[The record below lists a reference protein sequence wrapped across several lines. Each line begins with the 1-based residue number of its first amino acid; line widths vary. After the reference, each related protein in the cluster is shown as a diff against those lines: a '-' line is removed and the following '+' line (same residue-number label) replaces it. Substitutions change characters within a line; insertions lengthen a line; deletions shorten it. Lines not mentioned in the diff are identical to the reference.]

1 MTRNISSSIFLLDWF
16 KDWEKKKKKTNK
28 QIKTRHSSTLCFKKL
43 IHKWTWMITSTLT
56 RLNLLKK
63 IFQRW
68 FVHSNILFFECFGNG
83 NYKIEKLNWYT
94 RNEFH
99 LSKASAILPLIVSVT
114 KFSIVIGSP
123 YAYLSR
129 LRCAITWVSNCGY
142 PIIFFFVIGY
152 HDSYVNYARVMVS
165 LATLL
170 LVFQTYQKRS
180 SSQRK
185 FLTQKFVTQT
195 KN

>member
-1 MTRNISSSIFLLDWF
+1 MEGFCTNCLAAYTLKREYQYLRWLYRNIWSSIFLLDWF
-16 KDWEKKKKKTNK
+16 KDFTKETK

-56 RLNLLKK
+56 RLNLHKK

-83 NYKIEKLNWYT
+83 NYKIEKLNLYT
-94 RNEFH
+94 RNEIH
-99 LSKASAILPLIVSVT
+99 LSKARATLPLIVSIT

-142 PIIFFFVIGY
+142 PIIF
-152 HDSYVNYARVMVS
+152 S
-165 LATLL
+165 L
-170 LVFQTYQKRS
+170 
-180 SSQRK
+180 
-185 FLTQKFVTQT
+185 
-195 KN
+195 